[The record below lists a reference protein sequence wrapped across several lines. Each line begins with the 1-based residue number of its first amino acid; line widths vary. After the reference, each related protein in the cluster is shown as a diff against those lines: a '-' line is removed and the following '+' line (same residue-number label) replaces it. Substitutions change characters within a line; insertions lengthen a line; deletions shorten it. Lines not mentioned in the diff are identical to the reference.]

1 MKERKRAHATLS
13 GTRLK
18 AQRKAWQEEIDRR
31 PPAPAVNPSGIP
43 LPPLFGPES
52 AEDRDWSAIGY
63 PGQFPFTRGI
73 HAGMYRGRLWTFRQ
87 YAGFGTA
94 EDTNERYRFLL
105 EQGQTGLSVAL
116 DLPTQMGYDSDD
128 PRVEEEVGRVGVAID
143 TLADMEVV
151 FRGIPLDRISASFT
165 INSTAAIILAMYLAL
180 CERQGV
186 PKEKINGTIQN
197 DILKEYVARGTW
209 IYPAGP
215 SIRLIVD
222 TIEHC
227 AGRAPNFNAISVAG
241 AHFRDAGA
249 TAVQEM
255 AYTLADAVVYV
266 EACVARG
273 LDVDAIARQISFF
286 FYTHMDFFEEVAK
299 YRAGRRLWATI
310 MRDRFGAQDPRSWMF
325 RFGCVCG
332 GSTLTVQQPMNNIV
346 RVAYE
351 ALAAV
356 LGGVQSM
363 FTCAYDEAFALPT
376 EGSAELALRTQQVLA
391 YETGVPAVADPLG
404 GSWYV
409 EELTDRMEAEIVA
422 LIGKVDEQ
430 GGMVRAIEQGV
441 IQREIAHEAY
451 RQQQVV
457 ESGERLIVGVNR
469 FAKKEEPR
477 LDLYEPDP
485 NIRTRQLERLASVKA
500 GRDGALVETALRE
513 LREAARG
520 TSNMMPYLIGC
531 VRSYCTVGEINK
543 VFLEVFGRFQEP
555 TSI

>member
-1 MKERKRAHATLS
+1 MSKLES
-13 GTRLK
+13 
-18 AQRKAWQEEIDRR
+18 QRKAWEAEVARR
-31 PPAPAVNPSGIP
+31 TPPPASTPSGIP
-43 LPPLFGPES
+43 TEPLYGPES
-52 AEDRDWSAIGY
+52 AEGRDGSEIGY
-63 PGQFPFTRGI
+63 PGQYPYTRGI
-73 HAGMYRGRLWTFRQ
+73 HATMYRGRMWTFRQ

-94 EDTNERYRFLL
+94 EETNARYKFLL
-105 EQGQTGLSVAL
+105 AQGQTGLSVAL

-128 PRVEEEVGRVGVAID
+128 PEVEEEVGRVGVAID
-143 TLADMEVV
+143 TLADMEVI
-151 FRGIPLDRISASFT
+151 FEGLPLDKISTSFT
-165 INSTAAIILAMYLAL
+165 INGTAAILLAMYLVL
-180 CERQGV
+180 CERKGV

-215 SIRLIVD
+215 SVRLVVD

-227 AGRAPNFNAISVAG
+227 SEHAPNFNAISVAG

-255 AYTLADAVVYV
+255 AYTLADAIAYV
-266 EACVARG
+266 NACVERG

-299 YRAGRRLWATI
+299 YRAGRRLWAKI
-310 MRDRFGAQDPRSWMF
+310 MRERFGAKDPRTWMF

-332 GSTLTVQQPMNNIV
+332 GSTLTVQQPQNNIV

-376 EGSAELALRTQQVLA
+376 EETAGLALRTQQVLA

-409 EELTDRMEAEIVA
+409 EALTDRMEKEIAV
-422 LIGKVDEQ
+422 LIGKVDRM
-430 GGMVRAIEQGV
+430 GGMVLAIEQGR
-441 IQREIAHEAY
+441 IQREIAQEAY
-451 RQQQVV
+451 RQQQRV
-457 ESGERLIVGVNR
+457 ESGEKVVVGVNR
-469 FAKKEEPR
+469 FTRTEEPA
-477 LDLYEPDP
+477 LALYEPDP
-485 NIRTRQLERLASVKA
+485 RILERQRERLSGVKA
-500 GRDGALVETALRE
+500 RRDAARVAEALRD
-513 LREAARG
+513 LKEAAKG
-520 TSNMMPYLIGC
+520 TANLMPCMIAC
-531 VRSYCTVGEINK
+531 VKAYCTVGEMNDML
-543 VFLEVFGRFQEP
+543 LEVFGRFQEP
-555 TSI
+555 VKI